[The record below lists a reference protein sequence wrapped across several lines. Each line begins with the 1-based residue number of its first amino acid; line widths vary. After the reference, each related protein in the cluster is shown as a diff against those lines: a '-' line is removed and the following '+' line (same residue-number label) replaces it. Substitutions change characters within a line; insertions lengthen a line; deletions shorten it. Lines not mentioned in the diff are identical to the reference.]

1 MCKKDRQIDE
11 VKSMANKTI
20 YLAGGCF
27 WGVEQYLKSL
37 PGVAYTQVGYAN
49 GKTENPSYEDVCYK
63 GTGHAEAVRVE
74 YDPAIITLA
83 HILHM
88 FFDIIDPTSLN
99 RQGND
104 MGPQYRSAVY
114 YVDQEDE
121 PIIRAAIA
129 RLQKKYDRPIAIQ
142 VGPLEN
148 YCAAED
154 YHQDYLMKNPAGYCH
169 IGPDAFEKA
178 AKALVDPSEYSPP
191 DETKLKNRLTPLQY
205 KVVREDGTE
214 PPYQNEF
221 HDHYE
226 AGIYVDI
233 ATGEPLFSSSDK
245 FEACGWP
252 SFSKP
257 IDPSVVRSSL
267 DLTHGMTRDEVR
279 SRVGDSHLGHVFG
292 DGQEETGGLRYC
304 INSAALRFIP
314 KAKMKEEGYEK
325 YIILTE

>member
-1 MCKKDRQIDE
+1 MAKKR
-11 VKSMANKTI
+11 I

-37 PGVAYTQVGYAN
+37 PGVTSTQVGYAN

-63 GTGHAEAVRVE
+63 DTGHAEAVFVE
-74 YDPAIITLA
+74 YDSEKITLT

-104 MGPQYRSAVY
+104 VGPQYRSAIY

-121 PIIRAAIA
+121 SLIKYAIA

-148 YCAAED
+148 YYAAED
-154 YHQDYLMKNPAGYCH
+154 YHQDYLIKNPGGYCH
-169 IGPDAFEKA
+169 IGSDAFEKA
-178 AKALVDPSEYSPP
+178 AKAIVDPSGYSLP
-191 DETKLKNRLTPLQY
+191 DEVELKNRLTPLQY

-221 HDHYE
+221 HDHYQ

-257 IDPSVVRSSL
+257 IDPSVIRNKL
-267 DLTHGMTRDEVR
+267 DLGHGMVRDEVR
-279 SRVGDSHLGHVFG
+279 SRIGDSHLGHVFP
-292 DGQEETGGLRYC
+292 DGPKEAGGLRYC

-314 KAKMKEEGYEK
+314 KGKMKEEGYEK
-325 YIILTE
+325 YLDLIE